1 MSAPTSPAS
10 AAGAESWPAFAGID
24 WGRSHHQLCILDT
37 TGKRQSQLRVTHD
50 VAGLAD
56 LVDEQDV
63 ADGDLLLATTC
74 AHNRVH
80 VSYSLSLRERS
91 LGTG

>member
-24 WGRSHHQLCILDT
+24 WGGSHHQLCILDT

-50 VAGLAD
+50 VAGLA
-56 LVDEQDV
+56 
-63 ADGDLLLATTC
+63 A
-74 AHNRVH
+74 
-80 VSYSLSLRERS
+80 
-91 LGTG
+91 